1 MSRVVVVF
9 ELKNRFIER
18 FIRRCILNMEIS
30 FYAELLPNVQSD
42 TYNNIFL
49 ENFLSVNI
57 SEAIFLSMFYNIVM
71 NVYEGKTLI
80 NFDEIYKNTIIEPF
94 LDKIA
99 FKNKGIIDNVDSD
112 EAYKLFND
120 INEILHCG
128 IKIIVPP
135 SFINEFIDCILD
147 NKLVI
152 DNLRDNGYHLVV
164 KRSVIIS
171 YGNIS
176 DINSVYT
183 YWNKYSERNTFTY

>member
-1 MSRVVVVF
+1 
-9 ELKNRFIER
+9 
-18 FIRRCILNMEIS
+18 MEIS